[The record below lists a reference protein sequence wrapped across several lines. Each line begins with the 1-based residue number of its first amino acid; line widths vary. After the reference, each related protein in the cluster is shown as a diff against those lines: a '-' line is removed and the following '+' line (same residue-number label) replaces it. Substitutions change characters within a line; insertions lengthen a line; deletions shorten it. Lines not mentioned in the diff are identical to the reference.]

1 MMRNVR
7 TRFKASDKSV
17 LKNHGGSD
25 ISSFNKGYQRRLIF
39 FWFAM
44 GSSRNKF
51 HKSNGNDVKSNAICS
66 TQL

>member
-25 ISSFNKGYQRRLIF
+25 ISSFNQGYQRRLIF
-39 FWFAM
+39 SDLRWAPVETSLIKVTVTM
-44 GSSRNKF
+44 
-51 HKSNGNDVKSNAICS
+51 
-66 TQL
+66 